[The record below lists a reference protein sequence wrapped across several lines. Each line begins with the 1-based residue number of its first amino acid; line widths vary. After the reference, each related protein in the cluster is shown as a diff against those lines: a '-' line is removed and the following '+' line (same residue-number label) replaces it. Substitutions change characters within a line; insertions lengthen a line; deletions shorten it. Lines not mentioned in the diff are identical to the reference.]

1 VESCKK
7 IADSKGFQHFIIGVI
22 ILNAIL
28 MGLET
33 SRMVDARVGGFLDA
47 LQLLIVAV
55 FVVEI
60 VIRILAYAPNYL
72 GFFRDPWNVFDF
84 VVIALAPLEYAGH
97 FGDIA
102 GLETVGQIATL
113 ARLAR
118 ILRVVRLI
126 GFSSK
131 LRLIVDTLIR
141 SLPSMGHVVLLLGL
155 LLYTF
160 GIIGT
165 TLFRDIP
172 YEDGQKP
179 WDTLGSSMWTLFHIL
194 TFENWV
200 AYQRPIIERH
210 PEGFLFFMSFILLS
224 VFIGLNMFIAVIMNN
239 LEEAK
244 EEQTA
249 ERHAHD
255 KYEALLKRLHDLK
268 LTVADLETTVHG
280 MHDYGHTLDGQ
291 EGNGKEASVS
301 APGTTPPQ

>member
-1 VESCKK
+1 VDLCKK
-7 IADSKGFQHFIIGVI
+7 IADSKRFQSFVIGVI
-22 ILNAIL
+22 IFNAIL
-28 MGLET
+28 LGLET
-33 SRMVDARVGGFLDA
+33 SRIVETRIGGLLDA
-47 LQLLIVAV
+47 IQLLIVGF

-60 VIRILAYAPNYL
+60 VIRILAHAPNYVS
-72 GFFRDPWNVFDF
+72 FFRDGWNVFDF
-84 VVIALAPLEYAGH
+84 VVVAIAPLEFVGYFGH
-97 FGDIA
+97 YA
-102 GLETVGQIATL
+102 GLEAVGQIATL

-118 ILRVVRLI
+118 LLRVVRLVE
-126 GFSSK
+126 FSSK

-141 SLPSMGHVVLLLGL
+141 SLPSMGHVVLLMGL

-172 YEDGQKP
+172 YDDGQKP

-200 AYQRPIIERH
+200 AYQRPIVDSH
-210 PEGFLFFMSFILLS
+210 PEASLYFVSFILLS
-224 VFIGLNMFIAVIMNN
+224 VFVGLNMFIAVIMNN

-255 KYEALLKRLHDLK
+255 KYEALLKRLHELK

-280 MHDYGHTLDGQ
+280 MHDYGQSLDGHDGKRQ
-291 EGNGKEASVS
+291 EAPVS
-301 APGTTPPQ
+301 TPSTTKPQ